1 MIKNMALAVVLFCA
15 GSLIVDRPAQA
26 WHGYPPFGAW
36 AYGTGYAP
44 AGFTRSRTVVRSR
57 PTWTGWGAYGN
68 LGYRSYGYRTA
79 TRVYS
84 RSFYR
89 PYMAY
94 SAPVIAYPAY
104 LYPVYS
110 YPVFYSTYTYP
121 AFVPTYAPTCAT
133 PTVFSFSAGY
143 PLVSIS
149 SRSVTTSP
157 LAALAANTAT
167 SAVLTATNTGAAQ
180 PALKTADASQVP
192 GSLLEAADAILKA
205 GGYEQAARAYAQLS
219 VRFGTSETLLG
230 RRFIAQVFAGDLEQ
244 AEAIVALAD
253 MTGLRLDRAGAGSLQ
268 QLVEAPVI
276 VQAATEKLAQR
287 ALQDNS
293 DSLRLKSVATWLQLT
308 GDTQL
313 ASVFM
318 SRVAQIDGPSSNID
332 SSPEVILPQQ
342 LELVAYE

>member
-1 MIKNMALAVVLFCA
+1 MIKNMALAVLLFCA
-15 GSLIVDRPAQA
+15 GSLLIDRPAQA

-57 PTWTGWGAYGN
+57 PAWTGWGAYGN
-68 LGYRSYGYRTA
+68 LGYRSYGYSTA

-89 PYMAY
+89 PYVAY

-110 YPVFYSTYTYP
+110 YPVFYSTYSFPT
-121 AFVPTYAPTCAT
+121 FVPSYFPTCAA
-133 PTVFSFSAGY
+133 PSGFSVSAGY
-143 PLVSIS
+143 PLVSKS
-149 SRSVTTSP
+149 SWPATASP
-157 LAALAANTAT
+157 IVALAADTSTSARLTAT
-167 SAVLTATNTGAAQ
+167 SSNVAQ
-180 PALKTADASQVP
+180 ALPGGVDQSQVP
-192 GSLLEAADAILKA
+192 ESLLTAADAILKA
-205 GGYEQAARAYAQLS
+205 GGYQQAARAYAQLS
-219 VRFGTSETLLG
+219 VRFGTNETLLG
-230 RRFIAQVFAGDLEQ
+230 RRFIAQVLAGDLEQ

-253 MTGLRLDRAGAGSLQ
+253 MTDLRLDRSGNGSLQ
-268 QLVEAPVI
+268 QLIEAPVI
-276 VQAATEKLAQR
+276 LQAATEQLAQR
-287 ALQDNS
+287 ALEDNS

-318 SRVAQIDGPSSNID
+318 SRVQQIVGGPSKDPSY
-332 SSPEVILPQQ
+332 PEDVQPQQ
-342 LELVAYE
+342 IELVSYE